1 MVSQRL
7 IALVTSTM
15 EEGHRMTRCKPDK
28 ANHRPLLALPA
39 LVLCLACL
47 LGAASAAQAASRL
60 LAVTSKE
67 ANFRS
72 GPSTKSDILF
82 TMGRYYPVKVLQK
95 KGNWYRVEDFENY
108 RAWVHRSLLGRVKA
122 VVVKAEIANIRD
134 QPSTRG
140 QIVLKAKRYVP
151 FKVLGRQKDW
161 LKVRHDDGEVGW
173 MHRSLVWGRY

>member
-1 MVSQRL
+1 
-7 IALVTSTM
+7 
-15 EEGHRMTRCKPDK
+15 MTGLKPDK
-28 ANHRPLLALPA
+28 TDTRIPAVLLAL
-39 LVLCLACL
+39 VLGLTIL
-47 LGAASAAQAASRL
+47 LGPASVQAASRI

-72 GPSTKSDILF
+72 SPSTKADILF

-95 KGNWYRVEDFENY
+95 KGNWYRVEDFEKY
-108 RAWVHRSLLGRVKA
+108 RAWVHRSLLGKVKA

-151 FKVLGRQKDW
+151 FKVLERRKDW
-161 LKVRHDDGEVGW
+161 LKVQHDDGETGW
-173 MHRSLVWGRY
+173 LHQSLVWGRY